1 MTVPRLAGTSELDPT
16 SFGGRDNVLI
26 LGPSL
31 GTAAPLWDDA
41 LPALSAD
48 YALVRWDLPGHG
60 KSDPTSEPFTM
71 AELAQGVI
79 DLADAFGIDTFDY
92 AGVSIGGAIALQLA
106 LDFPDR
112 VKHSAVVC
120 SAAKLGDMSH
130 WQERADNVRGQ
141 GTAMLVDSQRPRWFT
156 DAFVAA
162 HGDKVEALFDLLRGA
177 DPESYARACE
187 AIGAFDVRDRLSSID
202 VPLLVISGE
211 LDPAATP
218 EQGAFI
224 AKQVPGAR
232 LVVVPG
238 VAHMAV
244 VEDHAAVISALREFF
259 SA

>member
-1 MTVPRLAGTSELDPT
+1 MTVPRLAGTSEIDPT

-31 GTAAPLWDDA
+31 GTAAALWDDA
-41 LPALSAD
+41 LPALSKQHT
-48 YALVRWDLPGHG
+48 LLRWDLPGHG
-60 KSDPTSEPFTM
+60 KSDPTHEPFTM

-92 AGVSIGGAIALQLA
+92 AGVSIGGAVALQLA

-112 VKHSAVVC
+112 LKHSAVVC
-120 SAAKLGDMSH
+120 SAAKLGEMAH
-130 WQERADNVRGQ
+130 WQDRADSVRAE

-156 DAFVAA
+156 ADFVAK
-162 HGDKVEALFDLLRGA
+162 HSDRVEALFDLLRGA
-177 DPESYARACE
+177 DRESYARACE
-187 AIGAFDVRDRLSSID
+187 AIGAFDVRERLSSID

-224 AKQVPGAR
+224 ADHVAGAR
-232 LVVVPG
+232 LVVLPG
-238 VAHMAV
+238 LAHMAV
-244 VEDHAAVISALREFF
+244 VEGHAAVSSALTEFF
-259 SA
+259 AA

>member
-1 MTVPRLAGTSELDPT
+1 MTVPRLAGTTEIDPT
-16 SFGGRDNVLI
+16 EFGGLDNVLI

-41 LPALSAD
+41 LPALSKN
-48 YALVRWDLPGHG
+48 YSLVRWDLPGHG
-60 KSDPTSEPFTM
+60 KSEPTSEPFTM

-79 DLADAFGIDTFDY
+79 DLADAFAIDTFDY

-130 WQERADNVRGQ
+130 WQERADNVRAQ

-156 DAFVAA
+156 DAFVAS

-187 AIGAFDVRDRLSSID
+187 AIGAFDVRERLSSID

-224 AKQVPGAR
+224 AQEVPGAH

-238 VAHMAV
+238 VAHIAV
-244 VEDHAAVISALREFF
+244 VENHAAITSALREFF
-259 SA
+259 TA

>member
-1 MTVPRLAGTSELDPT
+1 MTVPRLAGTTELDPT
-16 SFGGRDNVLI
+16 SFGGRDNALI

-31 GTAAPLWDDA
+31 GTAAPLWEDA
-41 LPALSAD
+41 LPALSANH
-48 YALVRWDLPGHG
+48 ALVRWDLPGHG
-60 KSDPTSEPFTM
+60 KSKPTSEPFTM
-71 AELAQGVI
+71 AELARGVI

-92 AGVSIGGAIALQLA
+92 AGVSIGGAVALQLA

-112 VKHSAVVC
+112 VRHSAVVC
-120 SAAKLGDMSH
+120 SAAKLGEMGH
-130 WQERADNVRGQ
+130 WQDRADSVRAQ

-156 DAFVAA
+156 DAFVAS

-187 AIGAFDVRDRLSSID
+187 AIGAFDVRERLSSID

-211 LDPAATP
+211 FDPAATP

-224 AKQVPGAR
+224 AKHAPGAR
-232 LVVVPG
+232 LVVLPG

-244 VEDHAAVISALREFF
+244 VEDHAAVTSALLEFF
-259 SA
+259 AG